1 MLWDFLYAREDGEI
15 YMENMEQDNIEQPE
29 EGSIAQLRDEYK
41 KLKAENK
48 AFKQNLM
55 NSALSSMGL
64 EPDKGIGKAVTKLY
78 DGDINVESIQA
89 FVQEEFGGAISN
101 APVKK
106 ESVTDNV
113 VQAQS
118 RVEQLNKLGVDTKPQ
133 DMMSAF
139 KEYVSS
145 PNTTTKQSIAAKLT
159 MLDREKQDKK

>member
-1 MLWDFLYAREDGEI
+1 MGFLYAREDGEI

-106 ESVTDNV
+106 ESVADNV

-118 RVEQLNKLGVDTKPQ
+118 RVEQLNRLGVDTKPQ

>member
-1 MLWDFLYAREDGEI
+1 MGFLYAREDGEI

>member
-1 MLWDFLYAREDGEI
+1 MLWDFYMLEKMEKL
-15 YMENMEQDNIEQPE
+15 YMENIEQDNIEQPE

-78 DGDINVESIQA
+78 DGDVNVESIQE
-89 FVQEEFGGAISN
+89 FVKTEFGEVGAIDAN
-101 APVKK
+101 TQPEEPVT
-106 ESVTDNV
+106 ENV

-118 RVEQLNKLGVDTKPQ
+118 RVEQLNKLGVDPKPQ
-133 DMMSAF
+133 NVMAAF
-139 KEYVSS
+139 KEYVNS
-145 PNTTTKQSIAAKLT
+145 PDTTTRQSIAAKLT
-159 MLDREKQDKK
+159 MMDQNKDK

>member
-101 APVKK
+101 EPVKK